1 MARRLAI
8 RSAASA
14 FSLLAV
20 AFATATRVQAQ
31 APPPPLG
38 SLALF
43 GVLGSSTVTN
53 TGAST
58 ITGTP
63 AQPGDLGI
71 SPGNSFANVGIMTFS
86 TGGVTHLGDAT
97 ATSAQIDLTTV
108 YNNLMGRTATAN
120 LTGQNL
126 GGLTLVPGVYN
137 FNSSAQLTGALTLN
151 GLGNPNA
158 VFIFNIGSA
167 LTTASASSVVLIN
180 GAQGGNVFW
189 RIGSSATLGT
199 TTAFSGDILAQ
210 ASITLNTGADITCGA
225 AWARSGAVTLDTDT
239 ITLCNLLAASGAL
252 APGGVAPGGAVLGPT
267 GVPLF
272 ASLLPPSASA
282 NQRAVAT
289 GLDNFV
295 SGGGALP
302 LGFLNLFNL
311 SPSDLANALT
321 QISGEAGTGAAQ
333 AGTQAMN
340 SFLSLVSNP
349 FDNSRPFAEI
359 PPPPPYVKA
368 LPAKAKAR
376 AFGAVPEA
384 RRWSVWAAGYGGQST
399 ANGDPFAVGSH
410 NRSVGTFGYVTG
422 LDYLLTPNTVVGF
435 ALGGGGTQYGLSD
448 GLGGGRSDMAEAAVY
463 STTRINAAYVSAA
476 LAYGWNR
483 FSTDRA
489 VTVAG
494 FDQLT
499 ANFSANDVGG
509 RIEGGYRF
517 AIPDLD
523 HVRGR
528 FGVTPYAA
536 AQVQAF
542 WTPAYSETAVSG
554 QPTFALAYDAHT
566 TTTAR
571 TELGAWLDWSTLV
584 ESGTTLVLRT
594 RAAWAHDTWSQPS
607 MTASFV
613 ALPGSSFTVTGA
625 APASDLM
632 LASAAAE
639 IWFAKNFSVGTR
651 FDGEFAPSATRYAGT
666 GWVRYTF

>member
-1 MARRLAI
+1 MARRLATH
-8 RSAASA
+8 SAASA

-20 AFATATRVQAQ
+20 AFAATPVRAQ
-31 APPPPLG
+31 APPLG
-38 SLALF
+38 TVAPF
-43 GVLGSSTVTN
+43 GVLASSTVTN
-53 TGAST
+53 TGATT
-58 ITGTP
+58 ITGT
-63 AQPGDLGI
+63 AALPGDLGV
-71 SPGNSFANVGIMTFS
+71 SPGNAFANVGVMTFGS
-86 TGGVTHLGDAT
+86 GGTIHLGDAT
-97 ATSAQIDLTTV
+97 ANSAQFNLTTV

-137 FNSSAQLTGALTLN
+137 FSSSAQLTGALTLN
-151 GLGNPNA
+151 GLGNPNS

-167 LTTASASSVVLIN
+167 LTTASASSVLLIN
-180 GAQGGNVFW
+180 GAQGGHVFW

-210 ASITLNTGADITCGA
+210 ASITLNTGADITCGS
-225 AWARSGAVTLDTDT
+225 AWARTGAVTLDTNT
-239 ITLCNLLAASGAL
+239 ITLCDLLAGSGAL
-252 APGGVAPGGAVLGPT
+252 APGGALLGAT
-267 GVPLF
+267 GAPLF
-272 ASLLPPSASA
+272 ASLLPGSASA
-282 NQRAVAT
+282 NQRAVAN

-295 SGGGALP
+295 GRGGALP

-311 SPSDLANALT
+311 SPPDLANALT

-349 FDNSRPFAEI
+349 FDNNRPFAEI
-359 PPPPPYVKA
+359 RPPAMHVKT
-368 LPAKAKAR
+368 LPAKALS
-376 AFGAVPEA
+376 FGAAPDQ
-384 RRWSVWAAGYGGQST
+384 RRWSVWAAGYGGQSN
-399 ANGDPFAVGSH
+399 ASGDPFSVGSH

-422 LDYLLTPNTVVGF
+422 LDYLVTPNTVVGF
-435 ALGGGGTQYGLSD
+435 ALAGGGTNYSLSN
-448 GLGGGRSDMAEAAVY
+448 GLGGGRSDMAQAAVY
-463 STTRINAAYVSAA
+463 STTRIDAAYVSAA

-483 FSTDRA
+483 FSTDRS

-494 FDQLT
+494 VDHL
-499 ANFSANDVGG
+499 AADFSANDIGG

-517 AIPDLD
+517 AVPDLD
-523 HVRGR
+523 NVRGR

-536 AQVQAF
+536 AQVQRF

-554 QPTFALAYDAHT
+554 LPTFALAYDARA

-584 ESGTTLVLRT
+584 ESGTTLVLRGRT
-594 RAAWAHDTWSQPS
+594 AWAHDYWSQPN

-625 APASDLM
+625 APAGDLL

-639 IWFAKNFSVGTR
+639 IWFTKRVSIGTR
-651 FDGEFAPSATRYAGT
+651 FDGEFAQSSTRYAGT
-666 GWVRYTF
+666 GWLLYTF

>member
-1 MARRLAI
+1 MARRLAT

-14 FSLLAV
+14 FSLLAM
-20 AFATATRVQAQ
+20 AFATTTRVQAQ

-38 SLALF
+38 ALALF
-43 GVLGSSTVTN
+43 GVLASSTVTN

-63 AQPGDLGI
+63 ALPGDLGV
-71 SPGNSFANVGIMTFS
+71 SPGNTFANVGIMTFS

-97 ATSAQIDLTTV
+97 ASSAEFDLTTV
-108 YNNLMGRTATAN
+108 YNNLMARTATAN

-167 LTTASASSVVLIN
+167 LTTASASSVLLIN

-199 TTAFSGDILAQ
+199 TTAFAGDILAQ
-210 ASITLNTGADITCGA
+210 ASITLNTGADITCGS
-225 AWARSGAVTLDTDT
+225 AWARTGAVTLDTDS
-239 ITLCNLLAASGAL
+239 ITLCNLLA
-252 APGGVAPGGAVLGPT
+252 GGSVLGLGQAALGPT
-267 GVPLF
+267 GAPLF
-272 ASLLPPSASA
+272 RSLLLPSASA
-282 NQRAVAT
+282 NQRAVAN

-295 SGGGALP
+295 SAGGVLP

-321 QISGEAGTGAAQ
+321 QISGESSTGAAQ

-359 PPPPPYVKA
+359 RPPALYVKA
-368 LPAKAKAR
+368 LPAKAKALSL
-376 AFGAVPEA
+376 GAAPEA

-410 NRSVGTFGYVTG
+410 NRSIGTFGYVTG

-435 ALGGGGTQYGLSD
+435 ALGGGGTQYSLSD
-448 GLGGGRSDMAEAAVY
+448 SLGGGRSDMAQAAVY

-483 FSTDRA
+483 FSTDRS

-517 AIPDLD
+517 AIPDID
-523 HVRGR
+523 NVRGR

-542 WTPAYSETAVSG
+542 WTPAYSETAAAGS
-554 QPTFALAYDAHT
+554 PTFALAYDAHT

-594 RAAWAHDTWSQPS
+594 RAAWAHDYWSQPS

-625 APASDLM
+625 APAGDLL

-639 IWFAKNFSVGTR
+639 FWFNKNFSVGTR
-651 FDGEFAPSATRYAGT
+651 FDGEFAPSATRYSGT
-666 GWVRYTF
+666 GWLRYTF